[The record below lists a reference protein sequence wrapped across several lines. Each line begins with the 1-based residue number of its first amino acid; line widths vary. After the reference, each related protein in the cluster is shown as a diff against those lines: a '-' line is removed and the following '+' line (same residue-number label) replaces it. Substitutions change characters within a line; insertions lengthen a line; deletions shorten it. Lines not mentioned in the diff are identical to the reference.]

1 MFEFESFEKKGI
13 GVHFVPYCLCHY
25 KVLIHFTSA
34 YHKTLECLEMT
45 RRGQG
50 PSGGQQGN
58 KGSIMIR
65 KSQEITFERHRS
77 SEIGAMACQQLT
89 RETRM

>member
-25 KVLIHFTSA
+25 NVLIHFTSA

-45 RRGQG
+45 RRG
-50 PSGGQQGN
+50 
-58 KGSIMIR
+58 
-65 KSQEITFERHRS
+65 
-77 SEIGAMACQQLT
+77 
-89 RETRM
+89 